1 MINIKNSTLLNLKTY
16 NMKNLLSLKFFITV
30 ISTTCLSLF
39 LINCNSS
46 TNSSSQ
52 TATDQDT
59 TNWYKNKEWL
69 NGLKINPDESINQ
82 EEFSRQYHLNK
93 TWWDEAFNFLKTQNL
108 DTLSPG
114 NYVVDSGNVIAMVS
128 RVAPKDKDQVG
139 FEEHH
144 NFNDLQYVISGK
156 AQMGI
161 APMGD
166 PGAKVDVPYADS
178 TDTEKYSVTGGDKYY
193 TADQQSFF
201 IFSPKEI
208 HRPAF
213 KLDGYDTIK
222 KIVIKVRVPK

>member
-1 MINIKNSTLLNLKTY
+1 MKRLHSLTTSAILNIIIFL
-16 NMKNLLSLKFFITV
+16 
-30 ISTTCLSLF
+30 CLF
-39 LINCNSS
+39 LVNCNSS
-46 TNSSSQ
+46 TNPSSQ
-52 TATDQDT
+52 TASDQDT
-59 TNWYKNKEWL
+59 SNWYKNQEWL
-69 NGLKINPDESINQ
+69 NGLKINPNESINQ
-82 EEFSRQYHLNK
+82 TEFSRQYHLNK

-178 TDTEKYSVTGGDKYY
+178 TDTEKFSVTAGDKYY

>member
-1 MINIKNSTLLNLKTY
+1 
-16 NMKNLLSLKFFITV
+16 MKNLPSLKSVKIL
-30 ISTTCLSLF
+30 ISMMFLSLF
-39 LINCNSS
+39 LSNCNSS
-46 TNSSSQ
+46 TNSSSNI
-52 TATDQDT
+52 ATDQDT
-59 TNWYKNKEWL
+59 SNWYKNKEWL
-69 NGLKINPDESINQ
+69 NGLKINPNESINQ

-93 TWWDEAFNFLKTQNL
+93 TWWNEAFNFMKTQNL

-114 NYVVDSGNVIAMVS
+114 TYVVDSGNVIATIS
-128 RVAPKDKDQVG
+128 HVAPKDKNQVG

-166 PGAKVDVPYADS
+166 PGAKVTAPYADS
-178 TDTEKYSVTGGDKYY
+178 TDTEKFSVTSGDKYY

-213 KLDGYDTIK
+213 KLDSYDTIK